1 LIPTPLATHGLPS
14 TTYAF
19 FLDRDGTLNVDYD
32 YVHRPEEW
40 TWCDGAIEAIRWMN
54 ENGYKVIVITNQ
66 SGISRGRFTR
76 EQVDALHAWVD
87 GELKRHGAWIDAW
100 YVAPWHP
107 TFHEG
112 HHPDLLQERKPGT
125 GLFLQAAER
134 FHIDFSRS
142 VMAGDKISDLQP
154 AIELGM
160 EAVFIRSRHEPDA
173 DQNWLKKH
181 RIPIVDRLLDHI
193 KKGTAG
199 S

>member
-1 LIPTPLATHGLPS
+1 MKKDSSHVHRPTS
-14 TTYAF
+14 YAF
-19 FLDRDGTLNVDYD
+19 FLDRDGTLNIDYD
-32 YVHRPEEW
+32 FVHTPEEW

-66 SGISRGRFTR
+66 SGIARGKFTR
-76 EQVDALHAWVD
+76 QQVDALHAWVD
-87 GELKRHGAWIDAW
+87 ADLKKHNAWVDAW

-107 TFHEG
+107 KFHEG
-112 HHPDLLQERKPGT
+112 LDPVLLNERKPEK

-134 FHIDFSRS
+134 FNIDFSRS

-160 EAVFIRSRHEPDA
+160 QAVFIRSRHEPSA
-173 DQNWLKKH
+173 DKEWLRQH
-181 RIPIVDRLLDHI
+181 RIPICDRLLDHI
-193 KKGTAG
+193 KRGTVR

>member
-1 LIPTPLATHGLPS
+1 MKKDSSHVHRPTS
-14 TTYAF
+14 YAF

-32 YVHRPEEW
+32 YVHTPEEW

-66 SGISRGRFTR
+66 SGIVRGRFTR

-87 GELKRHGAWIDAW
+87 QDLKTHGAWIDAW

-107 TFHEG
+107 KFHDG
-112 HHPDLLQERKPGT
+112 HHPDLLHERKPGT

-134 FHIDFSRS
+134 FHIDFSGS

-160 EAVFIRSRHEPDA
+160 QAVFIRSRHEPDA
-173 DQNWLKKH
+173 DKSWLMTH
-181 RIPIVDRLLDHI
+181 RIPVVDRLLDHI
-193 KKGTAG
+193 KKGTVR